1 MDICRLVAE
10 NLSTPNQ
17 ADVMLSRNEDVSVH
31 CALARKIVGEGLD
44 DDEKRNLWRMG
55 FTILETLLRDQ
66 LVSVRRILSE
76 AFSSPSDAP
85 REIFMGLARDADQEI
100 AAPVL
105 SGSPDWAKCAIAER
119 EMIF

>member
-1 MDICRLVAE
+1 
-10 NLSTPNQ
+10 
-17 ADVMLSRNEDVSVH
+17 MLSRNEDVSVH

-66 LVSVRRILSE
+66 LVSVRRVLSE
-76 AFSSPSDAP
+76 AFSSPSDVP

-100 AAPVL
+100 LLRFCLGRRIRPNVPL
-105 SGSPDWAKCAIAER
+105 PSGK
-119 EMIF
+119 